1 MFLPEIRFCGP
12 EDVPAIVEANGLS
25 LYPWPDAVIARDL
38 AASPLSENAGEGLS
52 YLGAFSRGA
61 GSRLLGYAVMGHEAG
76 FALLMGLMV
85 LPEYR
90 RRGIGTQLVLAV
102 AECARSMGRTRL
114 ILRVGEATAPARA
127 LYEGLSFRL
136 GATRA
141 RYYSDGENAVE
152 MALSLPRAL

>member
-12 EDVPAIVEANGLS
+12 DDVPAIIEANGLS

-38 AASPLSENAGEGLS
+38 AASSLEQTREDLS
-52 YLGAFSRGA
+52 YLGAFSRGSGA
-61 GSRLLGYAVMGHEAG
+61 RLLGYAVMGHEAG

-85 LPEYR
+85 LPRYR

-114 ILRVGEATAPARA
+114 ILRVGEANVPARA
-127 LYEGLSFRL
+127 LYEGLSFQL

-152 MALSLPRAL
+152 MVLLLPRAL

>member
-12 EDVPAIVEANGLS
+12 DDVPAIIEANGLS
-25 LYPWPDAVIARDL
+25 LYPWPDVVIARDL
-38 AASPLSENAGEGLS
+38 AAASSEQNREDLS

-114 ILRVGEATAPARA
+114 ILRVGEANAPARA
-127 LYEGLSFRL
+127 LYEGLSFRR

-152 MALSLPRAL
+152 MALLLPRAL

>member
-12 EDVPAIVEANGLS
+12 DDVPAIIEANGLS
-25 LYPWPDAVIARDL
+25 LYPWPDVVIARDL
-38 AASPLSENAGEGLS
+38 AASSPSEQPWEGLS

-85 LPEYR
+85 LPKYR

-102 AECARSMGRTRL
+102 AECAHSMGRTRL
-114 ILRVGEATAPARA
+114 ILRVGEA
-127 LYEGLSFRL
+127 LYEGLSFRR

-152 MALSLPRAL
+152 MVLLLPRAL

>member
-12 EDVPAIVEANGLS
+12 DDVPAIIEANGLS

-38 AASPLSENAGEGLS
+38 AASSLEQTREDLS
-52 YLGAFSRGA
+52 YLGAFSRGSGA
-61 GSRLLGYAVMGHEAG
+61 RLLGYAVMGHEAG

-85 LPEYR
+85 LPRYR

-114 ILRVGEATAPARA
+114 ILRVGEANAPARA
-127 LYEGLSFRL
+127 LYEGLSFRR

-141 RYYSDGENAVE
+141 HYYSDGENAVE
-152 MALSLPRAL
+152 MALSLTRSP

>member
-12 EDVPAIVEANGLS
+12 DDVPAIIEANGLS

-38 AASPLSENAGEGLS
+38 AASSLEQTREDLS
-52 YLGAFSRGA
+52 YLGAFSRGSGA
-61 GSRLLGYAVMGHEAG
+61 RLLGYAVMGHEAG

-85 LPEYR
+85 LPRYR

-114 ILRVGEATAPARA
+114 ILRVGEANAPARA
-127 LYEGLSFRL
+127 LYEGLSFRR

-152 MALSLPRAL
+152 MVLLLHRAL

>member
-12 EDVPAIVEANGLS
+12 DDVPAIIEANGLS

-38 AASPLSENAGEGLS
+38 AASSSEQTREDLS
-52 YLGAFSRGA
+52 YLGAFSRGSGA
-61 GSRLLGYAVMGHEAG
+61 RLLGYAVTGHEAG

-85 LPEYR
+85 LPRYR

-114 ILRVGEATAPARA
+114 ILRVGEANAPARA
-127 LYEGLSFRL
+127 LYEGLSFRR

-152 MALSLPRAL
+152 MVLLLPRAL